1 MELKCVSNER
11 LQHRYKSSGTST
23 INIQP
28 TFIKTHF
35 QNGSIIVLFFIVNI
49 VVLEKFTGIFIT
61 WSEIFFFLFFDSGWE
76 G

>member
-1 MELKCVSNER
+1 MELKCVFNER

>member
-1 MELKCVSNER
+1 MELKCVFNER

-61 WSEIFFFLFFDSGWE
+61 WSEIFFFFVF
-76 G
+76 